1 MRGNGRRWRWLLLLG
16 FFLLDAAAL
25 GMHVGQVSISCAG
38 EDFSLALLR
47 FAFDGEEYIR
57 FEYSLNKFVAKH
69 PLAEPYADE
78 LNKNERVISNVAR
91 YVRRWPLISKIV
103 KGGIRAETA
112 KPAITITSR
121 RPNAQGHPL
130 VLTCRVDGFYP
141 MDINTTWLRNGKDI
155 DQEVLRSNILP
166 NFDGTFQ
173 MRLQLSVDPSGIG
186 DTYSCQITHTSVPD
200 NLTAVWDPQN
210 QNLSVYGY
218 VVGIMAGLIGILIV
232 LSAGVM
238 RWKVNQSQ
246 DSQLG
251 PNQSQ
256 PMTSSDMSSDV
267 SAEREDI
274 QLCEDVTSLPSPVS
288 ANMSEV

>member
-238 RWKVNQSQ
+238 RWK
-246 DSQLG
+246 
-251 PNQSQ
+251 
-256 PMTSSDMSSDV
+256 DV